1 MQRRKSVRLTFAT
14 LGLCLSSSISAGM
27 VPGVVEGA
35 IAADLG
41 NQQPGRIAQTDR
53 RKAEADRL
61 LQQGIE
67 QFQTSQFEAA
77 LQSWQQALSLYRQIQ
92 DRQGEGNALGNL
104 GLAYHALGNYPQ
116 AIAYH
121 EQALAIL
128 REIKD
133 RQGEGQSLGNLGN
146 AYFSLGNYPQAI
158 AYHEQ
163 ALAILREIKDRLG
176 EGNALGNL
184 GNAYFSLGNYPK
196 AIAYQEQRLA
206 IARELKDRLGEG
218 KALGNLGNAYRAL
231 GNYPKAIAYQEQS
244 LAIARELKDRL
255 GEGNALGNLG
265 VAYFSLGNY
274 PKAIAYQ
281 EQHLAIA
288 REIQDRLGEGNAL
301 GNLGLA
307 YRALGNYPQ
316 AIAYHEQHLAIAREL
331 KDPDGERIALNNIA
345 VALEKQQQPEL
356 AILFYKES
364 VNVVE
369 TIRTGLKPLS
379 RQLQESYT
387 QTVAGTYR
395 ALADLLLAQG
405 RVLEAQQVLELLK
418 IQELRDF
425 TRDTRAGGAT
435 KGVPLNA
442 VEAPVKPPF
451 DTLIALGLKLT
462 DCESQQPRC
471 PEREQ
476 LLAQRA
482 AATQQFNQQAERLRR
497 LIRQQGSQDPAQL
510 QQQELTVAA
519 ANIVKAQP
527 KTVLIYPLVLEDKLW
542 LVYGVQAGKEAVTFA
557 SREVPVTRKQLSET
571 VTQFRT
577 LLETP
582 RSNVKQLQQVSQKL
596 YGWLVAPL
604 RPQLD
609 ANGIQNLVFSL
620 DRSTRYMPLAALHD
634 GKQYLVQRFTLST
647 ILTAGLTNTTDKLSA
662 NPAQN
667 AVLGLGLSNAV
678 AGFSAL
684 PNVPEEL
691 DTIVRS
697 KATDPKGVFPGSE
710 LLNQAFT
717 LSAFK
722 NLIDYRILHIAT
734 HGKFVSEDPEQ
745 SFLVLGNGQPLKVPD
760 IRNLSDLGSIH
771 LAVLSACETA
781 KGGQDKEG
789 IEVAGL
795 SYYFLTQNVK
805 SVIASLWL
813 VNDASTSLLM
823 QRFYK
828 HLATGKMTKAE
839 ALRQAQLSFLKE
851 NATAK
856 DAPARIDVEV
866 RVEPGSRANQAR
878 SAFSH
883 PYYWAPFILIGNSL

>member
-1 MQRRKSVRLTFAT
+1 MPHPQRSFLSLAAAT
-14 LGLCLSSSISAGM
+14 LLLALAPPSLFPPPYA
-27 VPGVVEGA
+27 PA
-35 IAADLG
+35 LA
-41 NQQPGRIAQTDR
+41 QAQTVDA

-67 QFQTSQFEAA
+67 QFQTSQFAAA

-92 DRQGEGNALGNL
+92 DRRGEGKALGNL
-104 GLAYHALGNYPQ
+104 GIAYRALGNYPQ
-116 AIAYH
+116 
-121 EQALAIL
+121 
-128 REIKD
+128 
-133 RQGEGQSLGNLGN
+133 
-146 AYFSLGNYPQAI
+146 
-158 AYHEQ
+158 
-163 ALAILREIKDRLG
+163 
-176 EGNALGNL
+176 
-184 GNAYFSLGNYPK
+184 

-206 IARELKDRLGEG
+206 IARE
-218 KALGNLGNAYRAL
+218 
-231 GNYPKAIAYQEQS
+231 I
-244 LAIARELKDRL
+244 
-255 GEGNALGNLG
+255 
-265 VAYFSLGNY
+265 
-274 PKAIAYQ
+274 
-281 EQHLAIA
+281 
-288 REIQDRLGEGNAL
+288 
-301 GNLGLA
+301 
-307 YRALGNYPQ
+307 
-316 AIAYHEQHLAIAREL
+316 

-395 ALADLLLAQG
+395 RLADLLLAQG

-425 TRDTRAGGAT
+425 TRDTRAGGET
-435 KGVPLNA
+435 KGAPLNA

-577 LLETP
+577 LLEDP
-582 RSNVKQLQQVSQKL
+582 RSDVKQLQQVSQKL

-620 DRSTRYMPLAALHD
+620 DRSTRYMPLAALFD
-634 GKQYLVQRFTLST
+634 GQQYLAQRFTLST
-647 ILTAGLTNTTDKLSA
+647 ILTAGLTNTTDKLSPNLSE
-662 NPAQN
+662 NP
-667 AVLGLGLSNAV
+667 VLGLGLSNPV
-678 AGFSAL
+678 PGFNPL
-684 PNVPEEL
+684 PHVPAEI
-691 DTIVRS
+691 DGIVRS
-697 KATDPKGVFPGSE
+697 QATDTRGIFQGSKY
-710 LLNQAFT
+710 LNQTFT
-717 LSAFK
+717 LNAFK

-839 ALRQAQLSFLKE
+839 ALRQAQLEFLQ
-851 NATAK
+851 AK
-856 DAPARIDVEV
+856 LTVEDAPQRSDLIATG
-866 RVEPGSRANQAR
+866 PGQSEGRQPLANFA
-878 SAFSH
+878 H